1 MNQQVPAEDSLRA
14 IWEQL
19 NQDESH
25 RQEQVLERLLQQR
38 AQQYAVRGEAQQ
50 ELQADTDQV
59 LIFTLYGERY
69 AIPVETVRGVRPL
82 EQLTRVP
89 GVPRFYRGVV
99 NVRGKVVSVLDLH
112 AFFRIASSKEE
123 VPAELVLVEAS
134 GLFLGLLATRVESI
148 QIISTGEIQ
157 PLLELPYAR
166 GLIDGSTTL
175 LDLAGLFTDTS
186 LIVGTRSEG

>member
-50 ELQADTDQV
+50 ELQADTEQV

-123 VPAELVLVEAS
+123 APAELVLVEAS

-148 QIISTGEIQ
+148 QIISTGQIQ